1 MGRKKIIGDED
12 LLRLIDEYYETVCVR
27 DGKRLKLPEICTFI
41 RENGYPEYQDYILR
55 RNKPA
60 VAHIEALRSSGEE
73 MGASFLSA
81 YKTLDVESFLA
92 RNSGRKALTKALTE
106 LDRYYEAVSS
116 RAVEVFQKNK
126 KLEEKNSENMA
137 ELKKLNSRIADL
149 ENQIADQSEKLKNI
163 KQENAA
169 YKKVVDAYIYPE
181 IANELLK
188 KSGFLQNTQGII
200 KEEALES
207 EIIHSDTVVKSK
219 SNVIQGLFDSLQE

>member
-1 MGRKKIIGDED
+1 
-12 LLRLIDEYYETVCVR
+12 
-27 DGKRLKLPEICTFI
+27 
-41 RENGYPEYQDYILR
+41 
-55 RNKPA
+55 
-60 VAHIEALRSSGEE
+60 

-81 YKTLDVESFLA
+81 YKTLDVESFLT

-126 KLEEKNSENMA
+126 KLEGKISENMA
-137 ELKKLNSRIADL
+137 ELKKLSSRIADL
-149 ENQIADQSEKLKNI
+149 ETQIADQSEKLRDM

-169 YKKVVDAYIYPE
+169 YKKVVDTYIYPE

-219 SNVIQGLFDSLQE
+219 SNVIQGLFDSIQE

>member
-41 RENGYPEYQDYILR
+41 RGNGYPEYQDYILR

-60 VAHIEALRSSGEE
+60 VAHIEALRSSGDE

-81 YKTLDVESFLA
+81 YKTLDVESFLT

-126 KLEEKNSENMA
+126 KLEGKNSENMA
-137 ELKKLNSRIADL
+137 ELKKLSSRIADL
-149 ENQIADQSEKLKNI
+149 ENQIADQSEKLRDM

-169 YKKVVDAYIYPE
+169 YKKVVDTYIYPE

-200 KEEALES
+200 KEEVLES

-219 SNVIQGLFDSLQE
+219 SNVIQGLFDSIQE

>member
-41 RENGYPEYQDYILR
+41 RKNGYPEYQDYILR

-60 VAHIEALRSSGEE
+60 VAHIEALRLSGEE
-73 MGASFLSA
+73 MGVGFLSA

-106 LDRYYEAVSS
+106 LDRYYETVSS
-116 RAVEVFQKNK
+116 RAVEIFQKNK
-126 KLEEKNSENMA
+126 KLEGKNSETMA
-137 ELKKLNSRIADL
+137 ELKKLSSRIADL
-149 ENQIADQSEKLKNI
+149 ENQIADQSEKLRNM

-169 YKKVVDAYIYPE
+169 YKKVVDTYIYPE

-188 KSGFLQNTQGII
+188 KSGFLQNTKGII

>member
-27 DGKRLKLPEICTFI
+27 DGKRLKLPAICTFI

-81 YKTLDVESFLA
+81 YKTLDVESFLT

-126 KLEEKNSENMA
+126 KLEGKNSENMA
-137 ELKKLNSRIADL
+137 ELKKLSSRIADL
-149 ENQIADQSEKLKNI
+149 ENQIADQSEKLRDM

-169 YKKVVDAYIYPE
+169 YKKVVDTYIYPE

-200 KEEALES
+200 KEEVLES

-219 SNVIQGLFDSLQE
+219 SNVIQGLFDSIQE